1 MTLEEAQEIQQ
12 RMIFKKVQYAN
23 LLLYRK
29 QQLEESGM
37 DTSLITEE
45 LKEVREETAAME
57 IVNGRLQVYKN
68 VAQQEGARR

>member
-29 QQLEESGM
+29 QLLEESGM
-37 DTSLITEE
+37 DTSAITEE
-45 LKEVREETAAME
+45 LKEVRKETAAME

-68 VAQQEGARR
+68 IAQQEGARR